1 MDRKVRA
8 EFDEMREAHRRAM
21 ERMDKADARA
31 AENHQRALERMQLAE
46 KRMGLAGKRM
56 DKAEAREAKDHGRA
70 MERMDRAIERLELA
84 EKRMEKFDQQLQAT
98 RKLVIA
104 GMKIVS
110 HLAADT
116 RELKRSQK
124 AFLDSLRHAGN
135 SRRHLA

>member
-8 EFDEMREAHRRAM
+8 EFDEMREAHWRAM

-31 AENHQRALERMQLAE
+31 AENHQRALERM
-46 KRMGLAGKRM
+46 GLAGKRM
-56 DKAEAREAKDHGRA
+56 DKAEAREAKDHRRV

-84 EKRMEKFDQQLQAT
+84 EKRMEKFDQQLPAT

-124 AFLDSLRHAGN
+124 AFLHSLRHAGN
-135 SRRHLA
+135 GRRHLA